1 MKPLSKHPFFS
12 IIIPL
17 YNKQDYIKSTLNSV
31 LDQTFVNFEII
42 IINDGSTDKSENIIK
57 LFKDIRIHLFTITN
71 QGVSHAR
78 NYGIKKA
85 SSDFIAFIDADD
97 FWYKNHLEELH
108 KSILKFPN
116 ADLFCNTYEV
126 LLSEGIKKKGI
137 YNIPKSDSI
146 IVIKDFFKASLISS
160 IAHISA
166 VAFNKKTFFDI
177 RMFNPLYRSG
187 QDTDLWIRFGL
198 NKKIVFN
205 PKITSCYNNIVEQS
219 LSKRNYNVDRY
230 NIIKS
235 YTNIENNHKSLK
247 HYLDINRYAIAIRC
261 KMNNENELYK
271 TLKKE
276 IDYSNLNNKQKIL
289 LEFPKF
295 LLKLIKVFQRFLI
308 DNKIYLSAYN

>member
-1 MKPLSKHPFFS
+1 MQS
-12 IIIPL
+12 I
-17 YNKQDYIKSTLNSV
+17 QDK
-31 LDQTFVNFEII
+31 
-42 IINDGSTDKSENIIK
+42 
-57 LFKDIRIHLFTITN
+57 RISLFTIKN

-85 SSDFIAFIDADD
+85 SSDFIALIDADD
-97 FWYKNHLEELH
+97 LWHKNHLEELH
-108 KSILKFPN
+108 KSILIFPD
-116 ADLFCNTYEV
+116 ADLFCNAYEV
-126 LLSEGIKKKGI
+126 LLSENIKKKGT

-166 VAFNKKTFFDI
+166 VVFNKKTFFDI

-235 YTNIENNHKSLK
+235 YTNVENNHKSLK
-247 HYLDINRYAIAIRC
+247 HYLDINRYATAIKC
-261 KMNNENELYK
+261 KINNENELYK
-271 TLKKE
+271 TIKKE
-276 IDYSNLNNKQKIL
+276 IDYSNLNIKQKAL
-289 LEFPKF
+289 LFFPKQ
-295 LLKLIKVFQRFLI
+295 LLKALKCIQHYLISK
-308 DNKIYLSAYN
+308 NIYITPYS

>member
-1 MKPLSKHPFFS
+1 MTPFFS
-12 IIIPL
+12 VIIPL
-17 YNKQDYIKSTLNSV
+17 YNKEAYIYATITSALNQS
-31 LDQTFVNFEII
+31 FANFEII
-42 IINDGSTDKSENIIK
+42 IINDGSTDGSLNKVQSIQDK
-57 LFKDIRIHLFTITN
+57 RISIFTIKN
-71 QGVSHAR
+71 QGVSYAR

-85 SSDFIAFIDADD
+85 SSNFIALIDADD
-97 FWYKNHLEELH
+97 IWYKNHLEELH

-116 ADLFCNTYEV
+116 ADLFCNRYEV
-126 LLSEGIKKKGI
+126 LLSEGIKKNGI
-137 YNIPKSDSI
+137 YNIPKSGSI
-146 IVIKDFFKASLISS
+146 IVVKDFFKASLISS
-160 IAHISA
+160 IARISA
-166 VAFNKKTFFDI
+166 SAFNKKTFFDI
-177 RMFNPLYRSG
+177 KMFNSLYRSG

-235 YTNIENNHKSLK
+235 YTNVENNHKSLK

-289 LEFPKF
+289 LRLPKF
-295 LLKLIKVFQRFLI
+295 LLMFIKRCQYFLIK
-308 DNKIYLSAYN
+308 KEIYLTSYT